1 MKNTTEQE
9 KLQVFELECKYAHGE
24 IYTFEIQALNL
35 REALEFFADNTPDD
49 AFTLESVSL
58 RIK

>member
-9 KLQVFELECKYAHGE
+9 KLQVFEMVCTCKHGE
-24 IYTFEIQALNL
+24 IYTFEIESPNL
-35 REALEFFADNTPDD
+35 REALEFFTDNAPDGGS
-49 AFTLESVSL
+49 LENVSL